1 VTLESDLKAALLLS
15 APRLLPDLRL
25 FRRQVMR
32 VLVPDTERVVAIG
45 LKGQA
50 DLYGLWRGGRH
61 IELELKTATG
71 VMSRHQLTWQAF
83 YRSWG
88 VPHLVLRGRDGEST
102 EETVR
107 RWVEEISIAMVVSGS
122 KK

>member
-1 VTLESDLKAALLLS
+1 VTLESDLKAALLLA

-32 VLVPDTERVVAIG
+32 VQLEDRTIPIG
-45 LKGQA
+45 IRGQA
-50 DLYGLWRGGRH
+50 DLWGLWRGGRH

-71 VMSRHQLTWQAF
+71 RLTTHQVAWQAF
-83 YRSWG
+83 CRSWG

-102 EETVR
+102 EETVG
-107 RWVEEISIAMVVSGS
+107 RWVEEIHSSS
-122 KK
+122 KS

>member
-1 VTLESDLKAALLLS
+1 VTLESDLKAALLLA

-32 VLVPDTERVVAIG
+32 VLVPDTERVVAVGI
-45 LKGQA
+45 KGQA

-71 VMSRHQLTWQAF
+71 RLTPHQVVWQSF
-83 YRSWG
+83 CRSWG
-88 VPHLVLRGRDGEST
+88 VPHLVLRERVNETTD
-102 EETVR
+102 ETVE
-107 RWVEEISIAMVVSGS
+107 RWIGEIQKEID
-122 KK
+122 K